1 MKLLKDSET
10 KAGNGFVLVDMES
23 SYLTVELFRKL
34 HLEPKKEKPNPRN
47 APSQNVDI
55 YSDNHFSTLI
65 SPFLTQRT
73 KSKFVVTPPANVTET
88 LLKEIPVQYGGNEKD
103 DDTKFSNEADSPTKL
118 FLKLSL
124 TWVICKHRD
133 PSF

>member
-1 MKLLKDSET
+1 MQFSTQESDIEAAANEALKLLKDSET

-47 APSQNVDI
+47 APSQNADI
-55 YSDNHFSTLI
+55 YSDNHFMY
-65 SPFLTQRT
+65 F
-73 KSKFVVTPPANVTET
+73 PAE
-88 LLKEIPVQYGGNEKD
+88 EILVQYRGNERN
-103 DDTKFSNEADSPTKL
+103 DDTKFSYEADSPTKL

-124 TWVICKHRD
+124 SLGHLY

>member
-55 YSDNHFSTLI
+55 YSDNHFRY
-65 SPFLTQRT
+65 F
-73 KSKFVVTPPANVTET
+73 PAE
-88 LLKEIPVQYGGNEKD
+88 EIPVQYGGNEKD

>member
-55 YSDNHFSTLI
+55 YSDNHFRIQRSAYINMLFDSLRNSLPKTVIYYQVREAMI
-65 SPFLTQRT
+65 SLNFFYTHVDRKEEKSGTMLDEDKQLMEQRGT
-73 KSKFVVTPPANVTET
+73 
-88 LLKEIPVQYGGNEKD
+88 
-103 DDTKFSNEADSPTKL
+103 
-118 FLKLSL
+118 
-124 TWVICKHRD
+124 
-133 PSF
+133 